1 MLCLLSLGADMR
13 RREFITL
20 LGGAAAAWPLAV
32 RAQQS
37 AMPVLGFLHSA
48 SPEPAAKNVAAFR
61 RGLSDM
67 GYVEARDV
75 TIEFRWAEGH
85 YDRLPALTADL
96 VRDQVAVIVTG
107 GGVPAALAAKAATAT
122 IPIVFTIGLD
132 PVQLG
137 LVGSLN
143 RPGHNATGVS
153 YLAVELAAKRLELLR
168 ELAPKATIIAM
179 LVNPNNPNATTNTRE
194 GRTAAETVAQQL
206 VVLNAS
212 TEREI
217 DTAFA
222 TVVQQQIGALLVGS
236 DPFFVSRRDQLAALA
251 ARHAVP
257 AIYEL
262 REFAEA
268 GGLFSYGTDLA
279 DVYRQAGIYAGK
291 ILKGAKPADLPVV
304 QPTKFE
310 LVINLKTAKA
320 LGLTVPLIMQMTA
333 NEVIE

>member
-1 MLCLLSLGADMR
+1 
-13 RREFITL
+13 
-20 LGGAAAAWPLAV
+20 
-32 RAQQS
+32 
-37 AMPVLGFLHSA
+37 
-48 SPEPAAKNVAAFR
+48 
-61 RGLSDM
+61 M

-268 GGLFSYGTDLA
+268 GGLISYGTDLA

>member
-1 MLCLLSLGADMR
+1 MR

-20 LGGAAAAWPLAV
+20 LSGSALGWPFAAG
-32 RAQQS
+32 AQQS
-37 AMPVLGFLHSA
+37 MPVIGFLHSA
-48 SPEPAAKNVAAFR
+48 SSEPAAKAVAAFR
-61 RGLSDM
+61 QGLSEM

-75 TIEFRWAEGH
+75 MIEFRWAEGH

-96 VRDQVAVIVTG
+96 VRHQVAVIVTG
-107 GGVPAALAAKAATAT
+107 GGVPAALAAKAAAAT

-137 LVGSLN
+137 LVGSIS
-143 RPGHNATGVS
+143 RPGGNATGVS
-153 YLAVELAAKRLELLR
+153 FLAVELAAKRLELLR
-168 ELAPKATIIAM
+168 ELAPKAAIIAM

-194 GRTAAETVAQQL
+194 GQTAAEAVAQQL

-212 TEREI
+212 SESEI
-217 DTAFA
+217 ETAFA
-222 TVVQQQIGALLVGS
+222 AVVQQRIGALLVGS
-236 DPFFVSRRDQLAALA
+236 DSFFVSQRNQLAASA

-268 GGLFSYGTDLA
+268 GGLISYGTNLA
-279 DVYRQAGIYAGK
+279 DVYRQAGVYAGK

>member
-1 MLCLLSLGADMR
+1 MK

-20 LGGAAAAWPLAV
+20 LSGAAVGWPFASH
-32 RAQQS
+32 AQQPT
-37 AMPVLGFLHSA
+37 MPVIGFLHSA
-48 SPEPAAKNVAAFR
+48 APEPAAKNVAAFR
-61 RGLSDM
+61 QGLSEM
-67 GYVEARDV
+67 GYVEARNV

-85 YDRLPALTADL
+85 YDRLPALAADL
-96 VRDQVAVIVTG
+96 VRHQVAVIVTG
-107 GGVPAALAAKAATAT
+107 GGVPAALAAKAAAAT

-143 RPGHNATGVS
+143 RPGGNATGVS

-168 ELAPKATIIAM
+168 ELAPKAAIIAM
-179 LVNPNNPNATTNTRE
+179 LVNPNNPNATTNTRA
-194 GRTAAETVAQQL
+194 GQTAAEAVAQQL
-206 VVLNAS
+206 VVLTAS

-217 DTAFA
+217 ETAFA
-222 TVVQQQIGALLVGS
+222 TVVQQRIGALLVGS
-236 DPFFVSRRDQLAALA
+236 DPFFVSRRNQLAALA

-257 AIYEL
+257 TIYEL

-268 GGLFSYGTDLA
+268 GGLISYGTDIT
-279 DVYRQAGIYAGK
+279 DVYRQAGVYAGK
-291 ILKGAKPADLPVV
+291 ILKGTKPADLPVV

-310 LVINLKTAKA
+310 LIINLKTAKA

-333 NEVIE
+333 DEVIE

>member
-1 MLCLLSLGADMR
+1 MRFNQLGR
-13 RREFITL
+13 RDFITL
-20 LGGAAAAWPLAV
+20 LGGATAWPLAT
-32 RAQQS
+32 RAQQP
-37 AMPVLGFLHSA
+37 AMPVVGFLHSA

-61 RGLSDM
+61 QGLSEM

-75 TIEFRWAEGH
+75 MIEFRWAEGN
-85 YDRLPALTADL
+85 YNRLPALAADL
-96 VRDQVAVIVTG
+96 VRHQVAVIVTG
-107 GGVPAALAAKAATAT
+107 GGVPAAIAAKAATAT
-122 IPIVFTIGLD
+122 IPVVFTIGLD

-143 RPGHNATGVS
+143 RPGGNATGVS

-168 ELAPKATIIAM
+168 ELAPKAAIIAM

-212 TEREI
+212 TESEI
-217 DTAFA
+217 ETAFS
-222 TVVQQQIGALLVGS
+222 TVAQQRIGALLVGS
-236 DPFFVSRRDQLAALA
+236 DPFFVSQRNQLTALA

-257 AIYEL
+257 TIYEL

-268 GGLFSYGTDLA
+268 GGLISYGTDLA
-279 DVYRQAGIYAGK
+279 DVYRQAGVYAGK

>member
-1 MLCLLSLGADMR
+1 VK
-13 RREFITL
+13 RREFIAL
-20 LGGAAAAWPLAV
+20 LGGAAVWPLAA
-32 RAQQS
+32 RAQQP
-37 AMPVLGFLHSA
+37 AMPVIGFLHSA
-48 SPEPAAKNVAAFR
+48 SPDPAAKNVAAFR
-61 RGLSDM
+61 RGLGDM
-67 GYVEARDV
+67 GYVEGRDV
-75 TIEFRWAEGH
+75 MIEFRWAEGH
-85 YDRLPALTADL
+85 YDRLPVLTADL
-96 VRDQVAVIVTG
+96 VRDQVAVIITG
-107 GGVPAALAAKAATAT
+107 GGVPAALAAKAATTT
-122 IPIVFTIGLD
+122 IPIVD

-179 LVNPNNPNATTNTRE
+179 LVNPNNPNAATNTRD

-206 VVLNAS
+206 IVLNAG

-257 AIYEL
+257 TIYEL

-268 GGLFSYGTDLA
+268 GGLISYGTDLA

-291 ILKGAKPADLPVV
+291 ILKGAKPADLPVL

-320 LGLTVPLIMQMTA
+320 LGLEIPPTLLA
-333 NEVIE
+333 RADEVIE

>member
-1 MLCLLSLGADMR
+1 MR

-20 LGGAAAAWPLAV
+20 LSGSALGWPFAAG
-32 RAQQS
+32 AQQS
-37 AMPVLGFLHSA
+37 MPVIGFLHSA
-48 SPEPAAKNVAAFR
+48 SSEPAAKAVAAFR
-61 RGLSDM
+61 QGLSEM

-75 TIEFRWAEGH
+75 MIEFRWAEGH

-96 VRDQVAVIVTG
+96 VRHQVAVIVTG
-107 GGVPAALAAKAATAT
+107 GGVPAALAAKAAAAT

-137 LVGSLN
+137 LVGSIS
-143 RPGHNATGVS
+143 RPGGNATGVS
-153 YLAVELAAKRLELLR
+153 FLAVELAAKRLELLR
-168 ELAPKATIIAM
+168 ELAPKAAIIAM

-194 GRTAAETVAQQL
+194 GQTAAEAVAQQL

-212 TEREI
+212 SESEI
-217 DTAFA
+217 ETAFA
-222 TVVQQQIGALLVGS
+222 AVVQQRIGALLVGS
-236 DPFFVSRRDQLAALA
+236 DPFFVSQRNQLAASA

-268 GGLFSYGTDLA
+268 GGLISYGTNLA
-279 DVYRQAGIYAGK
+279 DVYRQAGVYAGK